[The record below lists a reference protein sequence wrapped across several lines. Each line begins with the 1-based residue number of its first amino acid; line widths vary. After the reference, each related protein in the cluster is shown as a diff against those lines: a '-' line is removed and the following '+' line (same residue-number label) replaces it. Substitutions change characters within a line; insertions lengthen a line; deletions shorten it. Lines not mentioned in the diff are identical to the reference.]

1 MACALGAAR
10 EERETGAMDVTSG
23 VFGTA
28 DAEGSG
34 EVACTDR
41 LNGTAGGS
49 SCANVGDGRSSDKT
63 NCADAEVSDR
73 VDCAD
78 AGGRACVADAKDG
91 ACGAKISTRRSSNSK
106 LCIAKPLKVI
116 KI

>member
-10 EERETGAMDVTSG
+10 EEGEASVMRGA
-23 VFGTA
+23 FGA
-28 DAEGSG
+28 VDAEGSG
-34 EVACTDR
+34 EVACADR

-49 SCANVGDGRSSDKT
+49 SCANVGDGRSSDET
-63 NCADAEVSDR
+63 NCADVEVSGR
-73 VDCAD
+73 VSGVDLIGCARMAGARDC
-78 AGGRACVADAKDG
+78 
-91 ACGAKISTRRSSNSK
+91 ACGAKISTRKPLNSK

>member
-34 EVACTDR
+34 EVACADR

-49 SCANVGDGRSSDKT
+49 SCADVIGVGSSDET
-63 NCADAEVSDR
+63 NCADAEVSSR
-73 VDCAD
+73 VSGVDLRGCARMAD
-78 AGGRACVADAKDG
+78 ARDG
-91 ACGAKISTRRSSNSK
+91 ACGAKISTRKPLNSK

>member
-10 EERETGAMDVTSG
+10 EEGEAGAMGVTSG

-34 EVACTDR
+34 EVACADR

-49 SCANVGDGRSSDKT
+49 SCA
-63 NCADAEVSDR
+63 
-73 VDCAD
+73 
-78 AGGRACVADAKDG
+78 GGVPSLNEE
-91 ACGAKISTRRSSNSK
+91 I
-106 LCIAKPLKVI
+106 
-116 KI
+116 